1 MKFLIP
7 AILASLIS
15 IPTFARASV
24 QEKLDHKKAEF
35 TKAADAEKIA
45 DYEEGIKI
53 VEESGVLK
61 TAKNVGDV
69 APNFTL
75 PNALGG
81 TTTLSNLLNEG
92 PVVLIWYR
100 GEWCPYCNIYL
111 KDIQDHAKDFKKIGA
126 QIVAISP
133 EVADNS
139 VAMQDKL
146 DLEFHVLSDEGSKTA
161 KDYGVIYELPPKIAN
176 YLNNAFDLKTANND
190 DGNTLPLSASYV
202 INPNGEITYAFL
214 DADYRKRAETE
225 VLLKEVEKITQKQK

>member
-7 AILASLIS
+7 AILASIIS
-15 IPTFARASV
+15 IPTFAQASV

-35 TKAADAEKIA
+35 TKAADAKKIA

-61 TAKNVGDV
+61 TAKNVGDA

-75 PNALGG
+75 SNALGG

-111 KDIQDHAKDFKKIGA
+111 KDIQDHAKDFKKLGA

-133 EVADNS
+133 EIADNS

-161 KDYGVIYELPPKIAN
+161 KDYGVIYNLPPKIAN
-176 YLNNAFDLKTANND
+176 YLNNAFDLKAANND

-225 VLLKEVEKITQKQK
+225 VLLKEVEKITQKQT